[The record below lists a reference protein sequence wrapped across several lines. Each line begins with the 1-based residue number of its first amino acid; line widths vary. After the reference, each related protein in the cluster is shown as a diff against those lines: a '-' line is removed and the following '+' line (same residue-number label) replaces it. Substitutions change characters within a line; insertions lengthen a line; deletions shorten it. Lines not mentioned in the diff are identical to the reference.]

1 MWSGEVAVFFNFINI
16 DLWRVELLLV
26 FGTVWWRESF
36 FFNFNYWV
44 TAELQ
49 KFFTYV
55 DSIFIGC
62 IHLHS
67 TSNFTTNKL
76 KYISI
81 NFSNK
86 NTSSSFSG
94 CQQAHCSFN
103 FFSFHTSNGAKVDQA
118 LSHSELCKLYHLG
131 G

>member
-86 NTSSSFSG
+86 NTKSSFSG
-94 CQQAHCSFN
+94 YQQAQRLFQLHFVPYQQWS
-103 FFSFHTSNGAKVDQA
+103 K
-118 LSHSELCKLYHLG
+118 
-131 G
+131 